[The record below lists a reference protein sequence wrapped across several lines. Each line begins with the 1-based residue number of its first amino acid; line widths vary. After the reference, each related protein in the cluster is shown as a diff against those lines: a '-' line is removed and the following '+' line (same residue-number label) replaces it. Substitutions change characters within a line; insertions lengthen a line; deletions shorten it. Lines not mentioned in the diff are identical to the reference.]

1 VYVDSALR
9 VVFTKEMPA
18 VAVAGVAMRRRAV
31 VLKPLPSSVGLW
43 PLLLSS
49 SSRSHWPGMRSPRSS
64 YVLCPP
70 RPTLYSCTVGNFLQ
84 GSTIPLLPQRA

>member
-31 VLKPLPSSVGLW
+31 VLKPLPSSVGLF
-43 PLLLSS
+43 LLLSS

-64 YVLCPP
+64 
-70 RPTLYSCTVGNFLQ
+70 
-84 GSTIPLLPQRA
+84 